1 MRRPDPEGGSGRSSS
16 RAGMSLYKGGPME
29 HGKKINALELALTN
43 ELNEREFYLRHAE
56 RTRNELGRTMFR
68 QLADDET
75 EHYARL
81 KKLRESWSQKGAWPE
96 TVDAGLKQASI
107 RQTMQ
112 DLIAKTSSTQE
123 TDRDDLEALKVASA
137 FEAKGMEAYGAIAR
151 DMTDAREKA
160 FFELLASMERE
171 HYLAVKDVEEYLLDP
186 QAWHARRERHGLD
199 GA

>member
-1 MRRPDPEGGSGRSSS
+1 
-16 RAGMSLYKGGPME
+16 ME
-29 HGKKINALELALTN
+29 LGEKINALELALTN
-43 ELNEREFYLRHAE
+43 EMNEREFYLRHAE

-68 QLADDET
+68 QLADDEA

-81 KKLRESWSQKGAWPE
+81 KKLHESWSQMGAWPE

-107 RQTMQ
+107 RQAMQ
-112 DLIAKTSSTQE
+112 DLIEKTSSAQE
-123 TDRDDLEALKVASA
+123 ADRDDLEALKVASA